1 MLVSAIAES
10 CKDRPRRIW
19 GRHAHTMFPNHV
31 QIPPR
36 SYLGPAH
43 AELGYTLVAPAFIV
57 IYTNLQELSYF
68 YHLVRSYKGLPT
80 DMRGDNKDGLLV
92 RGCRNSNRRL

>member
-10 CKDRPRRIW
+10 CKDRPRRIC
-19 GRHAHTMFPNHV
+19 GRHAHMMSSNDI

-57 IYTNLQELSYF
+57 IYTNTQEPSYY
-68 YHLVRSYKGLPT
+68 YHVRSYKGLPT
-80 DMRGDNKDGLLV
+80 DTR
-92 RGCRNSNRRL
+92 C

>member
-10 CKDRPRRIW
+10 CKGRPRKIW
-19 GRHAHTMFPNHV
+19 GWHAHMMSTNAV
-31 QIPPR
+31 QVPPR

-43 AELGYTLVAPAFIV
+43 AELGYTLVVIAFIV
-57 IYTNLQELSYF
+57 IYTNTQEPSYY

-80 DMRGDNKDGLLV
+80 DTRCVQNDGLLI
-92 RGCRNSNRRL
+92 RGCRNSNRRM